1 MSIKKY
7 KNNGKFGFKSD
18 KIKVEFSKPHIQ
30 AHDDYAFCKTER
42 GILYYYYTVKVKAKF
57 YKKWERVVDIYTHD
71 FPEIINFKYLL
82 EAFLLDKIDISNY
95 QKDTNSFDTVWKTY
109 TADTGFFCDDYYSIT
124 GNLIDKEEGI
134 QENYSVTIG
143 KSLDY
148 STHEVVG
155 ITLNHFL
162 DEEDTDA
169 TVESI
174 YNIFQTVKEH
184 GNGFDTEVSCVAHK
198 GDATGIETKGA
209 FWVGDELLNEADVKL
224 TFEEAYNRLMESNYP
239 KPHSRQCV
247 LRKELGPKNAN
258 AQYIFGNKNE
268 HLYVDAV
275 TGDVKKN
282 NPVYEGFE
290 EDPKFGY
297 AFTWLTNKK
306 ENINSPL
313 GEWP

>member
-1 MSIKKY
+1 MYLQFAK
-7 KNNGKFGFKSD
+7 
-18 KIKVEFSKPHIQ
+18 
-30 AHDDYAFCKTER
+30 DYRWFET
-42 GILYYYYTVKVKAKF
+42 
-57 YKKWERVVDIYTHD
+57 
-71 FPEIINFKYLL
+71 
-82 EAFLLDKIDISNY
+82 
-95 QKDTNSFDTVWKTY
+95 
-109 TADTGFFCDDYYSIT
+109 
-124 GNLIDKEEGI
+124 
-134 QENYSVTIG
+134 
-143 KSLDY
+143 
-148 STHEVVG
+148 G

-174 YNIFQTVKEH
+174 YNIFQTVKER
-184 GNGFDTEVSCVAHK
+184 GNGFDTEVICIAHK

-224 TFEEAYNRLMESNYP
+224 TFEEAYICLMKSNYP

-247 LRKELGPKNAN
+247 LRKELGPKSAN

-297 AFTWLTNKK
+297 AFTWLKNKK
-306 ENINSPL
+306 ENLNSPL